1 VPPSQSQN
9 SNIHVDEMKFG
20 SFKTPF
26 RKKKQSWAD
35 IDEEDKAKEARS
47 APPFFRCECS

>member
-20 SFKTPF
+20 SFKNPS

-35 IDEEDKAKEARS
+35 IDEEDKAKKAHS
-47 APPFFRCECS
+47 DPSFFKM